1 MSERKPAKRP
11 RLSSLPKIR
20 LSTRHTDISY
30 INSIHDGRRLTLTST
45 VRARERATPTAMP
58 VPLATCENNSEAQ
71 DDPSASVF
79 EPDSMNSDETRTPST
94 TQNQKRKRENTVK
107 VLAHFDSTVKHC

>member
-11 RLSSLPKIR
+11 RLSLPKIR
-20 LSTRHTDISY
+20 PSLRQTDISY

-45 VRARERATPTAMP
+45 VRARERATPTAMH

-107 VLAHFDSTVKHC
+107 VLAHFDSVVKHC